1 MQNALSGNIG
11 HGRFGLSTGE
21 NLYGGVILAVP
32 LLVFDVNETLLDL
45 EALAPH
51 FERLFGEASS
61 LREWFAQVIL
71 YSEAITLSNNYVPF
85 GELGGAVLR
94 MLGRIRGVKI
104 QETHLQELKEAV
116 ATMPPHPEVQGALVR
131 LREAGFRLYT
141 LTNNPKATCARQLEE
156 AGIGSLFERQ
166 FSVDDTVHRYKP
178 AREVYRDVEVFLGL
192 QPADLCLIACHTWDI
207 LGAAAA
213 GWRTAFIAR
222 SGNAPLAIGA
232 QPLIQGDD
240 LNVVAQELIQRFA
253 A

>member
-1 MQNALSGNIG
+1 MAI
-11 HGRFGLSTGE
+11 
-21 NLYGGVILAVP
+21 P

-51 FERLFGEASS
+51 FERMFGESSS

-71 YSEAITLSNNYVPF
+71 YSEAITLSDNYVPF

-94 MLGRIRGVKI
+94 MLARTRGVRI
-104 QETHLQELKEAV
+104 NDTDLQELKEAV
-116 ATMPPHPEVQGALVR
+116 ATMPPHPEVRGALVR

-141 LTNNPKATCARQLEE
+141 LTNNPQATCARQLEE
-156 AGIGSLFERQ
+156 AGIASLFERQ

-178 AREVYRDVEVFLGL
+178 AREVYREVEVFFGL
-192 QPADLCLIACHTWDI
+192 PPADLCLIACHTWDI

-213 GWRTAFIAR
+213 GWKTAFIAR
-222 SGNAPLAIGA
+222 SGNAPLAVGA
-232 QPLIQGDD
+232 QPLIQGDN

>member
-1 MQNALSGNIG
+1 M
-11 HGRFGLSTGE
+11 T
-21 NLYGGVILAVP
+21 VP
-32 LLVFDVNETLLDL
+32 LLIFDVNETLLDL

-51 FERLFGEASS
+51 FERMFGEGRS

-71 YSEAITLSNNYVPF
+71 YSEAITLSDNYVPF

-94 MLGRIRGVKI
+94 MLARTRGVQI
-104 QETHLQELKEAV
+104 NDTDLQELKEAV
-116 ATMPPHPEVQGALVR
+116 ATMPPHPEVRGALVR

-141 LTNNPKATCARQLEE
+141 LTNNPQATCARQLEE
-156 AGIGSLFERQ
+156 AGINSLFGRQ

-178 AREVYRDVEVFLGL
+178 AREVYREVEVFFGL
-192 QPADLCLIACHTWDI
+192 PPADLCLIACHTWDI

-213 GWRTAFIAR
+213 GWKTAFIAR
-222 SGNAPLAIGA
+222 SGNAPLAVGA
-232 QPLIQGDD
+232 QPLIQGPD

>member
-1 MQNALSGNIG
+1 MG
-11 HGRFGLSTGE
+11 
-21 NLYGGVILAVP
+21 VP

-51 FERLFGEASS
+51 FERMFGEGSS

-71 YSEAITLSNNYVPF
+71 YSEAITLSDNYVPF
-85 GELGGAVLR
+85 GELGSAVLR
-94 MLGRIRGVKI
+94 MLARTRGAQI
-104 QETHLQELKEAV
+104 NDTDLQELKEAV
-116 ATMPPHPEVQGALVR
+116 AIMPPHPEVQGALVR

-141 LTNNPKATCARQLEE
+141 LTNNPKATCARQLEQ
-156 AGIGSLFERQ
+156 AGISSLFEGQ

-178 AREVYRDVEVFLGL
+178 AREVYREVEEFFGL
-192 QPADLCLIACHTWDI
+192 SPADLCLIACHTWDI

-213 GWRTAFIAR
+213 GWKTAFIAR
-222 SGNAPLAIGA
+222 PGNAPLAVGA
-232 QPLIQGDD
+232 QPLIQGHD

>member
-1 MQNALSGNIG
+1 MTI
-11 HGRFGLSTGE
+11 
-21 NLYGGVILAVP
+21 P

-51 FERLFGEASS
+51 FARMFGERGS

-71 YSEAITLSNNYVPF
+71 YSEAITLSDNYVPF

-94 MLGRIRGVKI
+94 MLARTRGVPI
-104 QETHLQELKEAV
+104 HDTDLNELKEAV
-116 ATMPPHPEVQGALVR
+116 ATMPPHPEVRGALSR

-141 LTNNPKATCARQLEE
+141 LTNNPKATCARQLEQ
-156 AGIGSLFERQ
+156 AGISGFFERQ
-166 FSVDDTVHRYKP
+166 FSVDDTGRRYKP
-178 AREVYRDVEVFLGL
+178 AREVYRDVEVFFDLP
-192 QPADLCLIACHTWDI
+192 PADFCLIACHTWDI

-213 GWRTAFIAR
+213 GWKTAFIAR
-222 SGNAPLAIGA
+222 PGNAPLAVGA
-232 QPLIQGDD
+232 QPLLQGAD